1 MESINKLLVEFS
13 KIYHFLGD
21 RKISNGSQTDFEF
34 NKTKAKDFELR
45 NGIETEVLVQ
55 SIYDG
60 PEVIALRSNTSR
72 EVAEARQRHII
83 KMLFVVV
90 LEFFICWTPIYTI
103 NTITL
108 YSPKLIYKDLGYN
121 VISFF
126 HLLAF
131 FSSCSNPITY
141 CFMNSKFRLSF
152 LSLFKCKTSVNHN
165 ISSPVTH
172 FYHQN
177 RNKTQ
182 TFESIRKSS
191 LEDNFL

>member
-1 MESINKLLVEFS
+1 M
-13 KIYHFLGD
+13 
-21 RKISNGSQTDFEF
+21 
-34 NKTKAKDFELR
+34 
-45 NGIETEVLVQ
+45 
-55 SIYDG
+55 
-60 PEVIALRSNTSR
+60 IALRSNTSS
-72 EVAEARQRHII
+72 EVAEARQKYII

-90 LEFFICWTPIYTI
+90 LEFFVCWTPIYTI

-108 YSPKLIYKDLGYN
+108 YSPKWIYKELGYN

-141 CFMNSKFRLSF
+141 CFMNSKFRQSF
-152 LSLFKCKTSVNHN
+152 LALFKCKKSLNRV
-165 ISSPVTH
+165 ISSHTIHH

-182 TFESIRKSS
+182 SFEPIHH
-191 LEDNFL
+191 